1 MIMTVVQ
8 YPAWAKGLTPEQI
21 SFYEHLSLAAA
32 RCRGS
37 GRHLWNLTDLVMQ
50 AKDSPKGIELIPLA
64 DGTVE
69 VRDWCQRNCGRF
81 QSYVTDDEGE
91 ILWDTRDYGTGPGTR
106 YLANGLDLTR
116 GDDRRYLQHCTQQM
130 ISRAI
135 SKRLKIAKRAALQSV
150 S

>member
-1 MIMTVVQ
+1 MIMTAAQ
-8 YPAWAKGLTPEQI
+8 YPAWAKGLSPEQI
-21 SFYEHLSLAAA
+21 SFYEHLSLAAT

-37 GRHLWNLTDLVMQ
+37 GRHLWNLTDLVML
-50 AKDSPKGIELIPLA
+50 AGNNPKGVELIPLA

-69 VRDWCQRNCGRF
+69 VRDWCQRDCGRF
-81 QSYVTDDEGE
+81 QSYVTNDEGE

-106 YLANGLDLTR
+106 YLAKGLDLTR
-116 GDDRRYLQHCTQQM
+116 ADDRRYLQHCTQAM

-135 SKRLKIAKRAALQSV
+135 ARRLKIARKAQLQAV